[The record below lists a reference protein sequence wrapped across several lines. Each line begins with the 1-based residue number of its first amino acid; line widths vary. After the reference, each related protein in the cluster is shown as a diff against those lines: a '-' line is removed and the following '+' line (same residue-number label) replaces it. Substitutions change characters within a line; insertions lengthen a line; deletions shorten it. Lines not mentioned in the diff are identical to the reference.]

1 MPRDF
6 SRCNAEAAKS
16 TRQNHALRCTS
27 SQTKEILA
35 TDGNILS
42 KQEQL
47 APPPPALLAGNPGKN
62 PSYNM
67 NRY

>member
-27 SQTKEILA
+27 SGFLIGLV
-35 TDGNILS
+35 
-42 KQEQL
+42 
-47 APPPPALLAGNPGKN
+47 
-62 PSYNM
+62 
-67 NRY
+67 